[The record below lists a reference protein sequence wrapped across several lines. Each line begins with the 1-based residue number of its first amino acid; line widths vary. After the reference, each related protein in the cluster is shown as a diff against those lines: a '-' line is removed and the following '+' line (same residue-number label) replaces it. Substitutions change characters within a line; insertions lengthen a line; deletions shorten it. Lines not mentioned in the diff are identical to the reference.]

1 MIAWEI
7 PQITGKILGMP
18 KPTRTE
24 IAPLFFHVPK
34 CAGTWFCDAFLFP
47 SLTHDNGSRPKRVI
61 VKRGS
66 QVTLNLIFEGSA
78 AIFASDSRIIIGE
91 AELEGF
97 LKAQGV
103 TRFLGGAV
111 RAYANFPETSRQL
124 EELASKMGKKTE
136 NIILLRPPLERAE
149 SEYYYLRD
157 VGTWEPS
164 YGKSN
169 FKTFKEH
176 VLSGACGSN
185 WIVKKLCGKRG
196 SDPVNQSNLKEA
208 IQFLSLFSLVGTTE
222 KIDDF
227 LSEAGKRYGLRK
239 NPGSWAHLK
248 DNKKVENR
256 NLVSHK
262 EPIPEEVVRHFDG
275 LNQYDLLLYE
285 AIFGA
290 NGLQNEISGH

>member
-1 MIAWEI
+1 MVHFLSMDHASK
-7 PQITGKILGMP
+7 TKV
-18 KPTRTE
+18 KT
-24 IAPLFFHVPK
+24 APLFFHIPK

-47 SLTHDNGSRPKRVI
+47 SLKYDNGSRPKRVI

-66 QVTLNLIFEGSA
+66 QVTLNLIFEVSA

-97 LKAQGV
+97 LKTQGV
-103 TRFLGGAV
+103 TRFLGGVV
-111 RAYANFPETSRQL
+111 RAAANFPETSRQL

-157 VGTWEPS
+157 VGTWEPT
-164 YGKSN
+164 YGILKSR
-169 FKTFKEH
+169 TFKEH

-185 WIVKKLCGKRG
+185 WIVKKLCGKRE
-196 SDPVNQSNLKEA
+196 SDPINQSDLKEA

-227 LSEAGKRYGLRK
+227 LSEAQKRYGIRK
-239 NPGSWAHLK
+239 NPGNWAHLK

-262 EPIPEEVVRHFDG
+262 EPIPAEVIRRFEA
-275 LNQYDLLLYE
+275 LNQYDILLYE
-285 AIFGA
+285 TIFGNA
-290 NGLQNEISGH
+290 GLPKNVSGS